1 MSDVSNLKM
10 RVNRME
16 DRQIVT
22 FLSDF
27 GTLDGY
33 ASSVKGVIKSLAPA
47 AEIIDITHE
56 IAAFDINAAAFTLM
70 NFYSY
75 YPKDTVHLA
84 VVDPGVGGARR
95 ALIIRTAHHTFVG
108 PDNGIFK
115 YILSREAYTSYEI
128 DIDKIS
134 GGAES
139 STFHARDIFAPVV
152 AKLLKGVPMHKL
164 GRKLDNRTEM
174 PHAFFAKEGGELAV
188 EPIAIDRFGNIITG
202 FSRAD
207 LFRLKKEK
215 ITSIT
220 TKNFKTSEINRYY
233 TEKEPGEL
241 LALWNSQNYL
251 EIAVC
256 RGSAREILKFDP
268 VKDRIYL
275 KFE

>member
-1 MSDVSNLKM
+1 
-10 RVNRME
+10 ME
-16 DRQIVT
+16 DRQLVT

-33 ASSVKGVIKSLAPA
+33 AGSVKGVIKSLAPA

-56 IAAFDINAAAFTLM
+56 IGAFDINAAAFTLL

-75 YPKDTVHLA
+75 YPKDTIHLA
-84 VVDPGVGGARR
+84 VVDPGVGGNRR

-115 YILSREAYTSYEI
+115 YILSREAYTAYEI
-128 DIDKIS
+128 DTDKIS
-134 GGAES
+134 GGSES

-152 AKLLKGVPMHKL
+152 AKLLKGVSMSKL

-174 PHAFFAKEGGELAV
+174 PHSFFAKVGGEIAV

-202 FSRAD
+202 FSKTD
-207 LFRLKKEK
+207 LFRIKKEK
-215 ITSIT
+215 ITSIK

-233 TEKEPGEL
+233 TEKEPGEI

-256 RGSAREILKFDP
+256 RGNAREKLEFDP
-268 VKDRIYL
+268 LKDKIFI

>member
-1 MSDVSNLKM
+1 
-10 RVNRME
+10 ME
-16 DRQIVT
+16 DKQIVT
-22 FLSDF
+22 FMSDF

-33 ASSVKGVIKSLAPA
+33 AGSVKGVIKLLAPR

-56 IAAFDINAAAFTLM
+56 INAFDINAAAFTLL

-84 VVDPGVGGARR
+84 VVDPGVGGDRR

-115 YILSREAYTSYEI
+115 YILSREAYTAYEI
-128 DIDKIS
+128 DLRKVA

-152 AKLLKGVPMHKL
+152 AKLLKGVAMNKI

-174 PHAFFAKEGGELAV
+174 PHAFYAKEGGEIAV
-188 EPIAIDRFGNIITG
+188 EPMAVDRFGNIITG
-202 FSRAD
+202 FSKAD
-207 LFRLKKEK
+207 LFRIKKEK
-215 ITSIT
+215 ITSVK
-220 TKNFKTSEINRYY
+220 TKNFMTSEINKYY
-233 TEKEPGEL
+233 SEKEPGEL
-241 LALWNSQNYL
+241 LVLWNSQNYL

-256 RGSAREILKFDP
+256 RGNAREKLKFNP
-268 VKDRIYL
+268 VKDKIYL
-275 KFE
+275 KCE